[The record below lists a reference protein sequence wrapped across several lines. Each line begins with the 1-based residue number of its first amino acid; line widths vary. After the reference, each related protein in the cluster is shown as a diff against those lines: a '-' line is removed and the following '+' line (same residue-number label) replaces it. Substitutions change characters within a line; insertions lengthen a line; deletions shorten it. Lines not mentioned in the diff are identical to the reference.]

1 MRIWVP
7 ILVLA
12 ALAGCA
18 TAPRP
23 APPINPA
30 EYRCE
35 RDWRATD
42 GRFFARATL
51 AEDGSL
57 KAYHLT
63 WLRFGANWVMQFD
76 FEGVRLPEPGDDWS
90 LMLTMNAD
98 RPGGHNVRVDLLRG
112 GAGGADAVALAGPR
126 VHADTWIIS
135 SWRQGAVRAAVA
147 GAPELIFR
155 VTDRRGRVRMAPRI
169 PAAVLDG
176 PGAAVLARRAEIE
189 AMLAGY
195 RSRCE
200 FVPAGPD
207 IVVT

>member
-1 MRIWVP
+1 MRISVP
-7 ILVLA
+7 ILALA

-23 APPINPA
+23 APRINPA

-35 RDWRATD
+35 RDWSAPD

-51 AEDGSL
+51 AEDGGL
-57 KAYHLT
+57 KAYHLS
-63 WLRFGANWVMQFD
+63 WLRTGANWVTQFD
-76 FEGVRLPEPGDDWS
+76 LEGAGLPEPGDDWT
-90 LMLTMNAD
+90 LLLTMNAD
-98 RPGGHNVRVDLLRG
+98 RPGGHDVRVDLLRG
-112 GAGGADAVALAGPR
+112 GAGGADAIALAGPR
-126 VHADTWIIS
+126 VRADTWIIS
-135 SWRQGAVRAAVA
+135 SWRHGAVRAAIA

-176 PGAAVLARRAEIE
+176 PGAAVAARRAEIE
-189 AMLAGY
+189 AMVAGY
-195 RSRCE
+195 RNRCD

>member
-1 MRIWVP
+1 MRILVP
-7 ILVLA
+7 ILTLA

-35 RDWRATD
+35 RDWHAPD

-51 AEDGSL
+51 AEDGRL

-76 FEGVRLPEPGDDWS
+76 FEGAGLPERGDDWS
-90 LMLTMNAD
+90 LTLTMNAG
-98 RPGGHNVRVDLLRG
+98 RPGGHDVRVDLLRG
-112 GAGGADAVALAGPR
+112 GAGGADVVVLPGPR
-126 VHADTWIIS
+126 IHADTWIIS
-135 SWRQGAVRAAVA
+135 SWRQGAVRAAIA
-147 GAPELIFR
+147 DAPELIFR

-176 PGAAVLARRAEIE
+176 PGQAAAERRAEIE

-195 RSRCE
+195 RDRCE